1 MIDEKTRDAERQMI
15 GCCLTSTEALDDVL
29 EVLDSGDLW
38 NPHLATI
45 LEACTA
51 VAEEGQPVEPLTV
64 AEKLGPDSLKRVGGL
79 SELITLTSLVVT
91 TSSAGYY
98 AAEIV
103 KPAAILRR
111 VQAAGHRL
119 AALVAE
125 GGEGVDPLAVVD
137 QARAELDA
145 VATGR
150 ATTADV
156 RAEVY
161 EALEMLET
169 PEAGTPTPWRDL
181 TQAIGGWHPGNLYY
195 VGARPQIG
203 KSVVGVAAALDMAR
217 RGKHAHVASLEM
229 SKAELYHRMLSSVGG
244 VDNHQMLHRK
254 LGQPEWSRLGTA
266 AEHIAGLPLSVDDS
280 GTQRIADIRAK
291 ARALARTG
299 NLGMIVLDYMQ
310 LMSSGKRVESR
321 QQEVSE
327 FSRALKLLAK
337 EFQVPVVALSQLNRG
352 SEHRVD
358 KMPQLSDLRE
368 SGSLEQDADCVL
380 LLHRDQDS
388 PDLMQILVAKNRHGP
403 NGVLLRLVFEGQYS
417 RLTDFTP
424 IYGRQAS

>member
-15 GCCLTSTEALDDVL
+15 ACCLSSADALDDVL
-29 EVLDSGDLW
+29 EILDSGDLW
-38 NPHLATI
+38 DSRLAAI
-45 LEACTA
+45 LDACAA
-51 VAEEGQPVEPLTV
+51 VAEDGQPVEPLTV

-79 SELITLTSLVVT
+79 SELTALRGLVVSP
-91 TSSAGYY
+91 SSAGYY

-103 KPAAILRR
+103 RPAAILRR
-111 VQAAGHRL
+111 VQATGQRL
-119 AALVAE
+119 ATLGME
-125 GGEGVDPLAVVD
+125 GGEFIDPLAVVD
-137 QARAELDA
+137 EARAELDA
-145 VATGR
+145 VATGKAPLSDTR
-150 ATTADV
+150 TD
-156 RAEVY
+156 VY
-161 EALEMLET
+161 EALEALESE
-169 PEAGTPTPWRDL
+169 EAGVPTPWRDL

-217 RGKHAHVASLEM
+217 RGKHAHIASLEM
-229 SKAELYHRMLSSVGG
+229 SRTEIYHRMLSSVGSI
-244 VDNHQMLHRK
+244 DNHDMVHRK
-254 LGQPEWSRLGTA
+254 LGQPEWARLGTA

-280 GTQRIADIRAK
+280 GTQRISDIRAK
-291 ARALARTG
+291 ARAIARTG

-310 LMSSGKRVESR
+310 LMTSGKRVESR

-403 NGVLLRLVFEGQYS
+403 NGVLLRLGFQGQFS
-417 RLTDFTP
+417 RLNDFTP
-424 IYGRQAS
+424 TYGRQAS